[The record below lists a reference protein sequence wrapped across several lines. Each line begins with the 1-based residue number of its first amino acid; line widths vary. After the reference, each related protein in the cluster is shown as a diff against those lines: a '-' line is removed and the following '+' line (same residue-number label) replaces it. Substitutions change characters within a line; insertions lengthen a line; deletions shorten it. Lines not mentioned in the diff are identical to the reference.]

1 MDELEGVSSTGS
13 PEGISILSV
22 LRQAIETQSNGNTED
37 GSSKKIEASVS
48 FSHENDMA
56 IKSNLDPDLTMQ
68 TAALFVERIMA
79 DADKFYNAQANV
91 EPKNALAL
99 LQN

>member
-22 LRQAIETQSNGNTED
+22 LRQAIETQSNGNTES
-37 GSSKKIEASVS
+37 GSSKKIEAYVS
-48 FSHENDMA
+48 FSHENEA
-56 IKSNLDPDLTMQ
+56 IESNLDPDLTMQ
-68 TAALFVERIMA
+68 TAELFVERIMA
-79 DADKFYNAQANV
+79 DADNFYNAQANV
-91 EPKNALAL
+91 EPENALAL

>member
-13 PEGISILSV
+13 PDGISILSV

-37 GSSKKIEASVS
+37 GSSKIEASVS

-79 DADKFYNAQANV
+79 DADNFYNAQANV
-91 EPKNALAL
+91 EPENALAL